1 MRLIHNIPVRQLLQK
16 LIIRHAHSAQEYYD
30 STLECV
36 NNLTIF
42 IIITIVIIQLTNQH
56 YYRPIIFTDRGKG
69 GMSMKTAKF
78 FSAGYND
85 GLAALLDTVIEN
97 NPNSNV
103 SCYYFN

>member
-1 MRLIHNIPVRQLLQK
+1 MTLQLLQK
-16 LIIRHAHSAQEYYD
+16 WIIKHAHSAQEYYD

-42 IIITIVIIQLTNQH
+42 SIVIIQLTNQY

-103 SCYYFN
+103 ICYYFNLS